1 MHELIK
7 IVASY
12 FIVIPVLAVVYMAFV
27 VKQRRRLELLASL
40 VVGGVLSLVL
50 AKIAS
55 HLYNDP
61 RPFVQG
67 HFTPLL
73 PHSNDNGF
81 PSDHTLLAAFIGWT
95 ILRYSRRTGIILL
108 VVAGLIGAARMAAS
122 IHHLSDV
129 LASFVLAGL
138 GSALAV
144 LVVRW
149 LATRYAG
156 KRAANNTKI

>member
-12 FIVIPVLAVVYMAFV
+12 FIIIPVLAVGYMAFV
-27 VKQRRRLELLASL
+27 LKRRRLELLVSL

-73 PHSNDNGF
+73 PHGNDNGF

-95 ILRYSRRTGIILL
+95 ILHYSRRAGIALL
-108 VVAGLIGAARMAAS
+108 VIAGLIGAARMAGG

-129 LASFVLAGL
+129 LGSFALAAL
-138 GSALAV
+138 GSSLAV
-144 LVVRW
+144 LAVRW
-149 LATRYAG
+149 VADRYVE
-156 KRAANNTKI
+156 KRAANSTKI

>member
-1 MHELIK
+1 VHELIK

-12 FIVIPVLAVVYMAFV
+12 FIIIPVVGALYMLLV

-40 VVGGVLSLVL
+40 VLGGVLSLLL
-50 AKIAS
+50 AKLAS

-81 PSDHTLLAAFIGWT
+81 PSDHTLLAAFVGWT
-95 ILRYSRRTGIILL
+95 ILYYSRRAGIVLLL
-108 VVAGLIGAARMAAS
+108 VAGFIGAARMAGG

-129 LASFVLAGL
+129 LGSFVLAAI
-138 GSALAV
+138 GSGVAMV
-144 LVVRW
+144 VVRW
-149 LATRYAG
+149 AADRYAG
-156 KRAANNTKI
+156 KRAATSTKI